1 MGEQWTRVEHN
12 FSCSLD
18 ISIFVLSRQSS
29 IVAYVFMGFGNILL
43 SIMAL
48 VGNTVIILALRHCS
62 SLHPSSK
69 SLFYSLAISDFAIG
83 LVGQPL
89 FAAYTLAIAWNN
101 ARVFCAVGL
110 SYSLVAQFLGLVSFW
125 SLTVIALDRYLALI
139 LRFRYRVLVT
149 VKRIIILLATGWF
162 LIIFCTASRTLG
174 IQLRQIVS
182 NVFLLS
188 CLLISSYFYVKTYF
202 SLRQHKLRIQN
213 QGSFSMAYYRKSL
226 NSMFLV
232 FCLFLATYLP
242 FVCAL
247 AVVVVLGFE
256 SSSLLALDITSLV
269 ALLNSSLNPI
279 VYCWRVRDIKREV
292 KRVLHGTCPCLTT
305 FFCKFRSNR
314 VMPFNT
320 SSVSQS

>member
-1 MGEQWTRVEHN
+1 M
-12 FSCSLD
+12 
-18 ISIFVLSRQSS
+18 
-29 IVAYVFMGFGNILL
+29 
-43 SIMAL
+43 
-48 VGNTVIILALRHCS
+48 
-62 SLHPSSK
+62 
-69 SLFYSLAISDFAIG
+69 
-83 LVGQPL
+83 
-89 FAAYTLAIAWNN
+89 
-101 ARVFCAVGL
+101 
-110 SYSLVAQFLGLVSFW
+110 
-125 SLTVIALDRYLALI
+125 
-139 LRFRYRVLVT
+139 
-149 VKRIIILLATGWF
+149 LLATGWF

-174 IQLRQIVS
+174 IQLRQVVS

-202 SLRQHKLRIQN
+202 SLRRHKLRIQN
-213 QGSFSMAYYRKSL
+213 QVSFSMAYYRKSL

-256 SSSLLALDITSLV
+256 SFSLLALDITSLV

-279 VYCWRVRDIKREV
+279 VYCWRVKDIKREV
-292 KRVLHGTCPCLTT
+292 KRVLHGTCPCFTT

-320 SSVSQS
+320 SSISQS